1 MTPPHTLV
9 LPDHGDWQVRVV
21 PNLYPAFDR
30 QEVVV
35 HTPRHVRSIADLSGE
50 EIGLVADAWRHR
62 AEAGGGY
69 VFPLVNE
76 GRDAG
81 ASLAHS
87 HSQLVWLPDIQI
99 PPAKARPRGAPFL
112 DEGGLT
118 AVCPWASRVPY
129 ECVIQPAE
137 PDSGGLSSS
146 LLGPALL
153 LLAKLVRRLRAL
165 EGDVPL
171 NAWLEHDPVD
181 WRIVLLPRLTIFA
194 ALEVGAEVF
203 VNTLSP
209 EEASRRLQ
217 AS

>member
-9 LPDHGDWQVRVV
+9 LPESGDWQVRVV

-50 EIGLVADAWRHR
+50 EIGRVAAAWRHR
-62 AEAGGGY
+62 AEVVGGY
-69 VFPLVNE
+69 VFPLLNE

-87 HSQLVWLPDIQI
+87 HSQLVWLPDVQV

-137 PDSGGLSSS
+137 PEPGGLSSP
-146 LLGPALL
+146 LLAPALL
-153 LLAKLVRRLRAL
+153 LLTELVRRLRSL

-171 NAWLEHDPVD
+171 NAWLEHDAED

-217 AS
+217 SP